1 MTYTEE
7 ERKPFSYFLD
17 PLMEKINGF
26 YDAHDMRR
34 PAVVIEPGR
43 SIVAEAG
50 MTLYSVGTTKEIPG
64 IRKYAAVDGGMG
76 DNIRPALYQ
85 AEYTGVLANRASEPK
100 DDCVTICGKCCES
113 GDILIWDLAVPTPHR
128 GDILAVLSTG
138 AYGYS
143 MASNYNMNPVPG
155 VVFVRKGRSR
165 LVTRRQNYYDL
176 MAREME

>member
-1 MTYTEE
+1 VHQELGYTVPELNLGGGFGVTYTEE
-7 ERKPFSYFLD
+7 ERKPFRYFLE

-26 YDAHDMRR
+26 YDEHGMRR

-85 AEYTGVLANRASEPK
+85 AEYAGVLANRASERAE
-100 DDCVTICGKCCES
+100 DCS
-113 GDILIWDLAVPTPHR
+113 DLEPETDRLKPYLPATPTWC
-128 GDILAVLSTG
+128 S
-138 AYGYS
+138 
-143 MASNYNMNPVPG
+143 AS
-155 VVFVRKGRSR
+155 
-165 LVTRRQNYYDL
+165 
-176 MAREME
+176 

>member
-1 MTYTEE
+1 M
-7 ERKPFSYFLD
+7 
-17 PLMEKINGF
+17 
-26 YDAHDMRR
+26 
-34 PAVVIEPGR
+34 
-43 SIVAEAG
+43 
-50 MTLYSVGTTKEIPG
+50 
-64 IRKYAAVDGGMG
+64 DGGMG

-85 AEYTGVLANRASEPK
+85 AEYTGVLANRASESK

-155 VVFVRKGRSR
+155 VVFVRNGRSR